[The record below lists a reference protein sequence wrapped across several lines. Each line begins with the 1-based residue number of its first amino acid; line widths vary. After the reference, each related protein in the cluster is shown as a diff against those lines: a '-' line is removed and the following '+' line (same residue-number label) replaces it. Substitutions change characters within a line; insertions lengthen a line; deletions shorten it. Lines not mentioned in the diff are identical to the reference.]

1 MFLIKTYNGCVHVR
15 ESMRVPLYSG
25 LKIDFPASDNL
36 KIASTTESSAA
47 VVSKPQKADQSLATS
62 PLATTS
68 EPLLTVPAH
77 MGIYRRV
84 ESSSIS
90 ATLHMG

>member
-1 MFLIKTYNGCVHVR
+1 M
-15 ESMRVPLYSG
+15 PLYSG
-25 LKIDFPASDNL
+25 LKIDFPASVSL
-36 KIASTTESSAA
+36 KIASITESSAA
-47 VVSKPQKADQSLATS
+47 VVSRPQKADQSFAQR

-77 MGIYRRV
+77 MGIYKSV

-90 ATLHMG
+90 ATLHMGCTRPPLLVRHE

>member
-1 MFLIKTYNGCVHVR
+1 
-15 ESMRVPLYSG
+15 
-25 LKIDFPASDNL
+25 
-36 KIASTTESSAA
+36 
-47 VVSKPQKADQSLATS
+47 
-62 PLATTS
+62 
-68 EPLLTVPAH
+68 LTVPAH